1 MLKIIVLI
9 SGSGSNLQAGADT
22 STLKCTTAAEINLFD
37 LPTIIVGDFN
47 TGCISTDPNN
57 MANLA
62 GLRLVQS
69 GGIDCLSV
77 ATHENNA
84 QRIAGFFKYD
94 NPIMISE
101 ATEGFKLNFATTKS
115 VSIDSSQD
123 MGNNKIWMVK
133 VGADPF
139 TVKVETQTK
148 RSRGA
153 WR

>member
-1 MLKIIVLI
+1 
-9 SGSGSNLQAGADT
+9 
-22 STLKCTTAAEINLFD
+22 
-37 LPTIIVGDFN
+37 
-47 TGCISTDPNN
+47 
-57 MANLA
+57 
-62 GLRLVQS
+62 
-69 GGIDCLSV
+69 
-77 ATHENNA
+77 
-84 QRIAGFFKYD
+84 
-94 NPIMISE
+94 MISE
-101 ATEGFKLNFATTKS
+101 ATEGFKLNFATTQS